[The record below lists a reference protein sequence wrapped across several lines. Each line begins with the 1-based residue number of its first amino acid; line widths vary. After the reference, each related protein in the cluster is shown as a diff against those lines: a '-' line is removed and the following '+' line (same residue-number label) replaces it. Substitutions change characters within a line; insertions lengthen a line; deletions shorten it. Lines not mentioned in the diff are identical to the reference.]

1 MFFPGA
7 TSITDSRIHDNKVP
21 DILKCSCGYHSNTR
35 QHVRTCQICNIVY
48 PIKIVDVAFMV
59 FQELGDQQWQ
69 IIYYN
74 PFLLTKLYCTYCTS
88 PWTVTIEIQ
97 TFKKRHISDQK
108 TVSDSKGQNLLK
120 RIHPMRVDPKC
131 CIARK

>member
-7 TSITDSRIHDNKVP
+7 TLEDSRIHDNKVP

-74 PFLLTKLYCTYCTS
+74 PFLLTRNPTIYNIIRKLAGQ
-88 PWTVTIEIQ
+88 WD
-97 TFKKRHISDQK
+97 KRLVDQASD
-108 TVSDSKGQNLLK
+108 VPS
-120 RIHPMRVDPKC
+120 
-131 CIARK
+131 